1 MTEDIQE
8 HIKKMREAGKSEDEI
23 KNGLIGAGWEESDI
37 SLILQSGKPMKKYL
51 YIIMVVVV
59 IVALGG
65 LFYYLYNTYP
75 NTPEIILEEKGY
87 QVTAVVKFPKEE
99 ILVKTFRQ
107 GELVSD
113 FKKTGSYL
121 LEYLPP
127 GDHAYEFRYNI
138 KNLLGIE
145 RDIEELKQLT
155 IGELTKN
162 ELGQYFDFPSLNLT
176 TAKYNV
182 LISYEDLK
190 GFSKLDIFR
199 NKEKITTIQTIVAEK
214 EVIENVSPDKYSYEI
229 EFSGEE
235 YKNLEGYLRQDY
247 EIEVVPIP
255 PTIVSL
261 QPTPLYQ
268 GYSTEI
274 TATVENASTC
284 KAELLL
290 YPPSGFERAGPTVL
304 SSFEFNVGNEL
315 DYFYE
320 HTESWTWEEV
330 LFPNPIGMDTT
341 SYNMDIKIS
350 CSDYYNLISTE
361 EVGKLPTGKDISQA
375 SISITYHYGESNT
388 VFAEVA
394 SQTWVDLD
402 CRVLIGDQS
411 NYTLE
416 ELNFLLL
423 GRHVYEFNIS
433 DYNRNFLYVTAMCKG
448 DDNNGVTKISTY
460 EAE

>member
-1 MTEDIQE
+1 MEEQNQNFEQE
-8 HIKKMREAGKSEDEI
+8 KELQEEYNPALEQGSSELSQELP
-23 KNGLIGAGWEESDI
+23 KEGN
-37 SLILQSGKPMKKYL
+37 KKYL
-51 YIIMVVVV
+51 FIIVAVV

-75 NTPEIILEEKGY
+75 NAPEIILEEKGY
-87 QVTAVVKFPKEE
+87 QVTAVVKFPKKE

-145 RDIEELKQLT
+145 RDIEQSKQLT

-182 LISYEDLK
+182 LISYTDLK
-190 GFSKLDIFR
+190 SFSKLNIFR
-199 NKEKITTIQTIVAEK
+199 NKEKIKTIQIIIAE
-214 EVIENVSPDKYSYEI
+214 EEIIENVSPDKYVYEI

-247 EIEVVPIP
+247 EIEVVPISP
-255 PTIVSL
+255 IIVSV
-261 QPTPLYQ
+261 QSTSLYQ

-274 TATVENASTC
+274 TATVENASAC
-284 KAELLL
+284 KAELFL
-290 YPPSGFERAGPTVL
+290 YPPSGFEKANPTIL
-304 SSFEFNVGNEL
+304 KSFEFTVGDDAN
-315 DYFYE
+315 YFYQ

-330 LFPNPIGMDTT
+330 LFPEPTDMDTT
-341 SYNMDIKIS
+341 SYNMDIKLS

-361 EVGKLPTGKDISQA
+361 EVGKFSTGKDISPT
-375 SISITYHYGESNT
+375 SIDISYYRNESGIVFGEVT
-388 VFAEVA
+388 
-394 SQTWVDLD
+394 SQTWTDLD

-411 NYTLE
+411 NYTLD
-416 ELNFLLL
+416 ELNFPLQ
-423 GRHVYEFNIS
+423 GRHAYEFNID
-433 DYNRNFLYVTAMCKG
+433 DYNRNFLYVTAICKS
-448 DDNNGVTKISTY
+448 DDGNGVTKISTY

>member
-1 MTEDIQE
+1 MTDDIQE
-8 HIKKMREAGKSEDEI
+8 YIKKMREAGKSEDEI
-23 KNGLIGAGWEESDI
+23 KNGLIGAGWEESDV

-51 YIIMVVVV
+51 YIIMVVV
-59 IVALGG
+59 IAALGG

-75 NTPEIILEEKGY
+75 NAPEIILEKKGY

-127 GDHAYEFRYNI
+127 GNHAYEFRYSI
-138 KNLLGIE
+138 KNLFGVE
-145 RDIEELKQLT
+145 RDIEQSKQLT
-155 IGELTKN
+155 IGELTKD
-162 ELGQYFDFPSLNLT
+162 ELGQYFDFPSLNIT

-182 LISYEDLK
+182 LISYTDLK
-190 GFSKLDIFR
+190 GFSNLDIFR
-199 NKEKITTIQTIVAEK
+199 NKEKITTIKTIIAE
-214 EVIENVSPDKYSYEI
+214 EEIIENVSPDKYIYEI

-247 EIEVVPIP
+247 EIEVVPISP
-255 PTIVSL
+255 IIVSI
-261 QPTPLYQ
+261 QSTPLYQ

-274 TATVENASTC
+274 TATVENASVC

-290 YPPSGFERAGPTVL
+290 YPPSGFESIDQTVL
-304 SSFEFNVGNEL
+304 KSFEFNVGIDV
-315 DYFYE
+315 DYFYQ

-330 LFPNPIGMDTT
+330 LFPEPTDMDTT
-341 SYNMDIKIS
+341 SYNMDINLS
-350 CSDYYNLISTE
+350 CSDYYNSINTE
-361 EVGKLPTGKDISQA
+361 EVGKFSTGKDISPT
-375 SISITYHYGESNT
+375 SIDISYYRNESGIVFGEVTSK
-388 VFAEVA
+388 
-394 SQTWVDLD
+394 TWTDLD

-411 NYTLE
+411 NYTLD
-416 ELNFLLL
+416 ELNFLLQ

-433 DYNRNFLYVTAMCKG
+433 DYSRNFLYVTAICKS
-448 DDNNGVTKISTY
+448 DDSDGVTKISTY
-460 EAE
+460 KAE